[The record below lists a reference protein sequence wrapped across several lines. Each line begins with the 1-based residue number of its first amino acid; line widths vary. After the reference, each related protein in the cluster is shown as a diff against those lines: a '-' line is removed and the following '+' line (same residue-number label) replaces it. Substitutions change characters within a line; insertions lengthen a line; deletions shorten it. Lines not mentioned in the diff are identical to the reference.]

1 MAIKMIIGTIGGLGL
16 FLFGMDMIADALNKA
31 AGRKLK
37 NFLSA
42 LTKNSFI
49 AVLVGTMVTVLI
61 QSSSATTVIVIGFVN
76 AGLLTLK
83 QAIGVIFGA
92 NIGTTITAWIVS
104 AIGIEGFNIEY
115 IALPA
120 IGIGFV
126 IRILVKNQKIKDAG
140 NFLLGLGILFVGI
153 VFMEEAFSGLKE
165 NKTIQDFLIMLG
177 ENPLLGALAGMLV
190 TAVIQSSSAFITII
204 QIMAL
209 KEVFGTDWDL
219 VLRITIPFILG
230 SNIGTTITAQLAAIR
245 TNRNS
250 RRAAMSHTLFNIIG
264 VAYILPLTV
273 LGWYPAFVKW
283 VTPFPLTQSTIMVY
297 MAVSHSIFNI
307 VNTIVFLPLVGL
319 LEYIV
324 MKIIPLKKE
333 EMLQMPVVLEE
344 HLLSTPLL
352 AIEQVRREILRMVK
366 TCREAVNN
374 ACDGLMNG
382 DAKKFDTARKNEKLT
397 DDFQYEITIYL
408 AKLTSKE
415 LDKELSLGT
424 PVLLHTVNDL
434 ERIGD
439 HAVNIVE
446 IAERKISNKILF
458 SNGAEIEVSHL
469 RIEVNQ
475 MFEHI
480 LKAFENNDPEA
491 AKLSLVNE
499 NNLNRMQR
507 DFRRNHVQ
515 RMNQK
520 VCTAESGLIFI
531 DLVDNMEKV
540 GDHLT
545 NIAQSIIGG
554 LQWGQG
560 DEEQSE
566 QSVTV

>member
-1 MAIKMIIGTIGGLGL
+1 MALKMIIGTIGGLGL

-126 IRILVKNQKIKDAG
+126 VRILVKNQKIKDAG

-177 ENPLLGALAGMLV
+177 ENPLLGALAGMLL
-190 TAVIQSSSAFITII
+190 TAAIQSSSALITII

-366 TCREAVNN
+366 TCREAVNI

-382 DAKKFDTARKNEKLT
+382 DAKKFEAARKNEKLT

-458 SNGAEIEVSHL
+458 SNGAEIEASHM
-469 RIEVNQ
+469 RSEVNQ

-480 LKAFENNDPEA
+480 LKAFEHNDPEA

-520 VCTAESGLIFI
+520 VCTAESGLIYI
-531 DLVDNMEKV
+531 DLVDNIEKI

-560 DEEQSE
+560 DEEQNE